1 MCSIEVKTQIADLDT
16 QMVERSERMRAKLQN
31 PDCSPY
37 TDIVKEEAIM
47 LAVNTYERVLEVDEI
62 LAGDQL
68 FCLENYIRRIQSS
81 LEECQYQILNL
92 YGALIPEENTDFIY
106 EKMCRSSDVQRV
118 QDIVNE

>member
-1 MCSIEVKTQIADLDT
+1 MYSIEVKTQITDLDT
-16 QMVERSERMRAKLQN
+16 QMLERSERMRARLQN

-37 TDIVKEEAIM
+37 TDVVNEEAIIM
-47 LAVNTYERVLEVDEI
+47 AVNMYERVLEVDEL

-68 FCLENYIRRIQSS
+68 FCLENYVRRIQSS

-92 YGALIPEENTDFIY
+92 YGPLIPEENTDVIY
-106 EKMCRSSDVQRV
+106 EKMCRSRDVQRV